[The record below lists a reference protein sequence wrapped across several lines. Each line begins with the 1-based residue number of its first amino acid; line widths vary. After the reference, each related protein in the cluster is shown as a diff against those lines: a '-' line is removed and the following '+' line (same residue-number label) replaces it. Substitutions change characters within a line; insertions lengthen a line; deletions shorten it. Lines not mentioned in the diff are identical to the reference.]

1 MDFGT
6 VSIAKQKALL
16 KKMQE
21 LGVKEEH
28 IEEKFILSRGKGGQ
42 RRDRK
47 ATCVYLKHIPTGIEV
62 KCDRERSQ
70 AINRFLAR
78 RMLVEKIEEL
88 KLDKEAEAKKRIAKI
103 RRQKMK
109 RSKRAREK
117 LLKMKRIRKE
127 KKQARSFKPPPEEI
141 ETANYF

>member
-6 VSIAKQKALL
+6 VSIQKQKAL
-16 KKMQE
+16 KEKMLA
-21 LGVKEEH
+21 LGIKEED

-47 ATCVYLKHIPTGIEV
+47 ATCVYLKHLPTGIEV

-78 RMLVEKIEEL
+78 RMLVEKIEEITL
-88 KLDKEAEAKKRIAKI
+88 GKEAEEKRRIAKI
-103 RRQKMK
+103 RKQKKK
-109 RSKRAREK
+109 RSKRVREK
-117 LLKMKRIRKE
+117 LLRMKRIRKE
-127 KKQARSFKPPPEEI
+127 KKQARAYKPDPADLELNE
-141 ETANYF
+141 

>member
-1 MDFGT
+1 MDFGS
-6 VSIAKQKALL
+6 VGIQKQRALL
-16 KKMQE
+16 QKMQE
-21 LGVKEEH
+21 LEIKEED

-47 ATCVYLKHIPTGIEV
+47 ATCVYLKHLPTGIEV

-88 KLDKEAEAKKRIAKI
+88 KLGQEAEERKRLAKI
-103 RRQKMK
+103 RKQKRK
-109 RSKRAREK
+109 RSKRTKEK
-117 LLKMKRIRKE
+117 LMRLKRIRKE
-127 KKQARSFKPPPEEI
+127 KKQARAFKPDLTELECN
-141 ETANYF
+141 E